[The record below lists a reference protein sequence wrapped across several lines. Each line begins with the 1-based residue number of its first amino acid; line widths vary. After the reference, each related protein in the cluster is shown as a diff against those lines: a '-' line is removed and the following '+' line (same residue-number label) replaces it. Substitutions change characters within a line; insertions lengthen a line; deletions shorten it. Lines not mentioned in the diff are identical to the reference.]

1 MILPHREFLEILS
14 VGLLKY
20 YKAYKHIEENDF
32 QKDSRIIYQLATEI
46 DVELKH
52 RFPSL
57 SEHIIG
63 ITLFEFPYETFCD
76 RNIDDI
82 KGVSFGTEYIELLIK
97 FISIKPY
104 VKSSYPLLSIDIV
117 PFDGL
122 LITHGMV
129 MNYFNS
135 FY

>member
-1 MILPHREFLEILS
+1 MILPHREFLEIIS

-32 QKDSRIIYQLATEI
+32 QKDTRIVYQLATEI

-63 ITLFEFPYETFCD
+63 ITLFEIPYETFCD

-122 LITHGMV
+122 LITHGMA